1 MMSDAYVETTILTD
15 ILLKPQTPKQKRAKA
30 ALARYEN
37 TLLPVYSIKEWKA
50 GPLSHFAYLHDKL
63 VLTQS
68 LADTIQAI
76 AALPRLGYRR
86 ATSTE
91 ALAAA
96 GQVAKKQTRKYAAL
110 GTTDEENADSYRLAL
125 VSIII
130 RSWQKRRKVTS
141 HVIQD
146 LPCYLEA
153 APRVGKDGLF
163 EFEPRLCDG
172 EQECCLASELKSK
185 PELLEKLRG
194 AIPKNSTRREDEK
207 RRQALK
213 QLIKHPKEVV
223 TRETCRDLGDA
234 IFAFFCPNNAV
245 ILTTNIKD
253 HEPLATAIGKKAE
266 KP

>member
-1 MMSDAYVETTILTD
+1 MSDAYVETTILAD
-15 ILLKPQTPKQKRAKA
+15 ILLKPKTPKQERATA

-50 GPLSHFAYLHDKL
+50 GPLHYFAWLHDKL
-63 VLTQS
+63 VFTQS

-76 AALPRLGYRR
+76 AALPRLGYLR

-96 GQVAKKQTRKYAAL
+96 GQVAKRTPKKRAGL
-110 GTTDEENADSYRLAL
+110 GVTDQESADSYRLAL
-125 VSIII
+125 ASIII
-130 RSWQKRRKVTS
+130 RSWQKRRTVTS
-141 HVIQD
+141 QVVQD
-146 LPCYLEA
+146 LPCYSEV
-153 APRVGKDGLF
+153 APHVGRDGLF
-163 EFEPRLCDG
+163 DLEPRFCDRD
-172 EQECCLASELKSK
+172 QECCLASELKSK

-194 AIPKNSTRREDEK
+194 AIPKNSTRREDLK

-234 IFAFFCPNNAV
+234 IFAFFCPKDAV
-245 ILTTNIKD
+245 ILTTNIRD
-253 HEPLATAIGKKAE
+253 HEPLARSIGKKAE